1 MKFVEPGRDLI
12 RRFWK
17 EATVAPDRAGWG
29 VRLDGRPLRTP
40 GKRALTLPSPAAAGL
55 IAGEW
60 NAQDETL
67 DAETMPASRLAN
79 TAIDHVAG
87 AREPVAEEITA
98 FAGSDALC
106 YLADGPATLVE
117 RQTREWAPWRAWAA
131 TELVVDLQP
140 TDRLCHLAQ
149 NPGALARVRGT
160 ALALDDFA
168 LTGLAAA
175 TPLLGS
181 AILALAL
188 QRGAL
193 SGETAFDLSR
203 LDEAFQ
209 EERWGVD
216 AEAAARTAARRA
228 EAALLDR
235 WFRALEATP

>member
-1 MKFVEPGRDLI
+1 MRYVEPGRDLI

-17 EATVAPDRAGWG
+17 EAAVVAEGGGWAI
-29 VRLDGRPLRTP
+29 RLDGRPLRTP

-55 IAGEW
+55 IAAEW
-60 NAQDETL
+60 NAQGEVL

-79 TAIDHVAG
+79 TAIDHVAA
-87 AREPVAEEITA
+87 AREAVAEEIA
-98 FAGSDALC
+98 AYAGSDALC
-106 YLADGPATLVE
+106 YLADGPASLVE
-117 RQTREWAPWRAWAA
+117 RQAREWAPWRAWAA

-140 TDRLCHLAQ
+140 TEGLCHLAQ
-149 NPGALARVRGT
+149 DPESLARVRAH
-160 ALALDDFA
+160 ALALDDFT

-181 AILALAL
+181 AILGLAL

-193 SGETAFDLSR
+193 SGEAAFDLSR

-209 EERWGVD
+209 EERWGGD
-216 AEAAARTAARRA
+216 AEAAERTAARRA

-235 WFRALEATP
+235 WFRALEVRP